1 MDMPVS
7 ELHEMLNIIREASGV
22 KELDLRMGLVL
33 DEGMGD
39 EVRVTLIATGF
50 ETEPTKPAEAVE
62 KVSVRQPRR
71 EGREPVS
78 TPSGVEAPRQEARQP
93 VRSIDEILRE
103 VDEGIDTP
111 TFLRRSHG
119 RSESG

>member
-78 TPSGVEAPRQEARQP
+78 TPSGVEAPRQETRQP